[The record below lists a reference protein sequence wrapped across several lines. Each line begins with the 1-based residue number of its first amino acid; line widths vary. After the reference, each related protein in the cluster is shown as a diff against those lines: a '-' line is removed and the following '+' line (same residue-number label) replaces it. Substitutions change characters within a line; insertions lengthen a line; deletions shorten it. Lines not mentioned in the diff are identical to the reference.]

1 MSPFV
6 LHGGEG
12 TIIAMLALAAVI
24 SSMQLTGAVP
34 VEGGDYLLVP
44 FQVPAGTVEMT
55 VAHDDGSDSQI
66 LDWGVWSP
74 DGFRGWG
81 GGLTDPAIIGVAESS
96 RGYVNGAITP
106 GEWTLVIGKA
116 KLGGQPGQYT
126 VNLEFRDAATIP
138 VGPRAPW
145 TPVTLA
151 TERRWYAGDFHVH
164 SSESG
169 DAPATLDMVV
179 DLARSRGLDFVVMT
193 EHNTTSQIPRMA
205 ARQATLTDLLLVRG
219 AEVTTYAGHA
229 TAVGTG
235 AYVDHR
241 VGLGGVNAPSI
252 IDAVEAQGGIVSIN
266 HPALDIGDL
275 CIGCGW
281 NHADTP
287 WERVSGIE
295 IQTGNA
301 DLTAALF
308 TPRTIA
314 LWDLHEDA
322 GHHIAAIGGSDDHRA
337 GTETG
342 SLPARIG
349 SPTTMVL
356 ADGLSEQAI
365 IDGVRAG
372 RTVVRFHG
380 PEDPMVVLVARDTQS
395 SRQAELGD
403 TLADVGEVALE
414 ATIEGGDGAVAELWK
429 DGVQVETRAIAGAVT
444 RFVRPVSGELE
455 RYRVEVTRDGNRL
468 TVTSHVYVDG
478 DPSLA
483 PGGGC
488 CDGGAGG
495 AGRTGTLALALMIL
509 VRVRAWPKR
518 RRSR

>member
-1 MSPFV
+1 
-6 LHGGEG
+6 
-12 TIIAMLALAAVI
+12 MLALAAVI
-24 SSMQLTGAVP
+24 STMQLTGAVP
-34 VEGGDYLLVP
+34 VEGGDYLLVT
-44 FQVPAGTVEMT
+44 FQVPVGTVEMT
-55 VAHDDGSDSQI
+55 VSHDDGSDSQI

-96 RGYVNGAITP
+96 RGYVNGPITP

-126 VNLEFRDAATIP
+126 VDLEFRDAATIP
-138 VGPRAPW
+138 VGPRAPYAA
-145 TPVTLA
+145 VTLS

-164 SSESG
+164 SNESG
-169 DAPATLDMVV
+169 DAPATLDQVV
-179 DLARSRGLDFVVMT
+179 EYARGRGLDFIVLT
-193 EHNTTSQIPRMA
+193 EHNTTSHVPRIA
-205 ARQATLTDLLLVRG
+205 ARQTTLTDLLLVPG
-219 AEVTTYAGHA
+219 AEVTTYGGHA
-229 TAVGTG
+229 TAVGVTS
-235 AYVDHR
+235 YIDHR
-241 VGLGGVNAPSI
+241 VGLGGRTGRA
-252 IDAVEAQGGIVSIN
+252 IVDEVHARAGAFSIN
-266 HPALDIGDL
+266 HPALDLGDL
-275 CIGCGW
+275 CIGCAW
-281 NHADTP
+281 SHADTQ
-287 WERVSGIE
+287 WDQVDGIE

-314 LWDLHEDA
+314 LWDMHEDA

-356 ADGLSEQAI
+356 ADALSEQAI
-365 IDGVRAG
+365 REAVLEG

-380 PEDPMVVLVARDTQS
+380 PEDPMVALVAKDTQS
-395 SRQAELGD
+395 SRQAELGA
-403 TLADVGEVALE
+403 TLVDVGEVALE
-414 ATIEGGDGAVAELWK
+414 ATIEGGDGAVVELWK
-429 DGVQVETRAIAGAVT
+429 DGVQVETRPISGAVT
-444 RFVRPVSGELE
+444 RFVRPVSGDPE

-483 PGGGC
+483 PGGC
-488 CDGGAGG
+488 CDGGGGNGG
-495 AGRTGTLALALMIL
+495 AASLAMSGIVAAWLA
-509 VRVRAWPKR
+509 R
-518 RRSR
+518 RRRAPR